1 MTKEVDDPSMTR
13 IRAWMERSG
22 KTLHELGV
30 AMGFPES
37 QARKA
42 VWQFLRSKNP
52 RIGTLRK
59 FAAAAGMPLEEL
71 VAEGKKKG
79 QPE

>member
-1 MTKEVDDPSMTR
+1 MATETDDPSMVR
-13 IRAWMERSG
+13 IRAWLEESG

-30 AMGFPES
+30 AMGFPEP

-42 VWQFLRSKNP
+42 VWQFLRSKDP

-59 FAAAAGMPLEEL
+59 FAAASGVSIEEL
-71 VAEGKKKG
+71 VGVAKQKKTK
-79 QPE
+79 

>member
-1 MTKEVDDPSMTR
+1 MAKETDDPSIVW
-13 IRAWMERSG
+13 IRAWLEESG

-42 VWQFLRSKNP
+42 VWQFLRSKDP

-59 FAAAAGMPLEEL
+59 FAAAAGIPLEEL
-71 VAEGKKKG
+71 IAEPTTAKAKK
-79 QPE
+79 

>member
-1 MTKEVDDPSMTR
+1 M
-13 IRAWMERSG
+13 
-22 KTLHELGV
+22 TLHELGV

-42 VWQFLRSKNP
+42 IWQFLRSKDP

-59 FAAAAGMPLEEL
+59 FADATGISISEL
-71 VAEGKKKG
+71 VAETVATKPKK
-79 QPE
+79 